1 MEVVHEPEKAGFQ
14 ANLETKPLEVMIL
27 ERSKLLQV
35 HSTPDR
41 GRYCVQEVA
50 LLDFLK
56 FLTEEI

>member
-1 MEVVHEPEKAGFQ
+1 MEVVRDAEEAGFDDSF
-14 ANLETKPLEVMIL
+14 ETKPLEVMIL

-41 GRYCVQEVA
+41 ERYCVQEVA